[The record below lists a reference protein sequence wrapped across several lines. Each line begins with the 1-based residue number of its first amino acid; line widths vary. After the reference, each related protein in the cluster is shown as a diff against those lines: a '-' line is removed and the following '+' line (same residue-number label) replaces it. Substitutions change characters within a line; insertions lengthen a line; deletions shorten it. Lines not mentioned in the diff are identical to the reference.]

1 MNRLLLSKYS
11 GLILYASIAS
21 FISKIVQN
29 TKKGV
34 YFSMSKLVLEKEDL
48 FGRYK
53 KMNIET
59 KGIG

>member
-11 GLILYASIAS
+11 GLIFCASIAS

-29 TKKGV
+29 TTKGV

-48 FGRYK
+48 FGRNK
-53 KMNIET
+53 KKNIET
-59 KGIG
+59 KRIG